1 MESNVGSSTG
11 KRSSDRPEV
20 ACSVDTALNPEAV
33 AIETIPRDVG
43 WLLLCGG
50 LLTELG
56 LPGVPPVWIFGLMIV
71 WPRAGRV
78 VSRTLQSH
86 APGAY
91 RVGAAWLLRYVCDL
105 EGRYPRPR

>member
-1 MESNVGSSTG
+1 MASNVGPSLGEGISG
-11 KRSSDRPEV
+11 RSEGE
-20 ACSVDTALNPEAV
+20 CSVDTDLNPEAV

-78 VSRTLQSH
+78 VSRTLQAH

-91 RVGAAWLLRYVCDL
+91 RVGTAWLLRYVCDL